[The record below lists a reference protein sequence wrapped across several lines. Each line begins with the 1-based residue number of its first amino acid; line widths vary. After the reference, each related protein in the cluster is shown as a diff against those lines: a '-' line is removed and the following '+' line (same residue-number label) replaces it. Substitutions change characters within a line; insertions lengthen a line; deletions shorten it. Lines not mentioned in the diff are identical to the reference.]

1 MSQSTGTIDRAQAWL
16 EALSR
21 GLIRHAAQR
30 APPDLSDRLA
40 EEWQADCGVRPTALS
55 QLGFALG
62 CCWAT
67 RVIAREHCPAMTP
80 VAASV
85 MVSSS
90 ASSQIHKES
99 DLLAPRSSMFFLVA
113 GLHIALFY
121 GLMTGLAFRIAE
133 VKPISFRHAV
143 SQTTT
148 GPIENGGDSTTDLA
162 DPLFHQEVLR
172 WP

>member
-1 MSQSTGTIDRAQAWL
+1 MNQSTGSIDRPQAWL

-21 GLIRHAAQR
+21 GLIRHAAHR

-55 QLGFALG
+55 QLRFALG

-67 RVIAREHCPAMTP
+67 RVIAREHCPVMTP
-80 VAASV
+80 VAASI

-90 ASSQIHKES
+90 ALSQIHGES
-99 DLLAPRSSMFFLVA
+99 GLLAPRSSMFFLVA

-133 VKPISFRHAV
+133 VKPISFRHPV
-143 SQTTT
+143 SQTTV
-148 GPIENGGDSTTDLA
+148 GRLESGDTSMTDLA